1 MEDMKKVKKA
11 IYDQNGNTNKEVE
24 NLKGNKINLELKSII
39 SEILKIYKRNP
50 KADLNRHKKEPII

>member
-24 NLKGNKINLELKSII
+24 NLKGNKK
-39 SEILKIYKRNP
+39 
-50 KADLNRHKKEPII
+50 